1 MTGLRNVWSVWC
13 LLLFL
18 FLVLIQQPGT
28 AQSERG
34 LKLTL
39 SPQDDT
45 STDVRRAR
53 TVSLYVE
60 PGEPVSPFLSAGP
73 FTATWEGALTFPDF
87 GKDVTISARG
97 RGTLSV
103 KVNGEK
109 VLDGT
114 LKGRKRVTGDTVGI
128 RNGNN
133 PLTVTYESPQEGDAW
148 LRLYWEADDFYH
160 EPLPVKQLVH
170 ERTDRM
176 KQRQKR
182 REGRSLFLNHRC
194 VACHQDK
201 QNVLDDG
208 AHELN
213 MDAPDLS
220 AAGTKFQQDWL
231 ANWIADP
238 EQYRENTSMPAVLHG
253 NDKRVR
259 RQAKHIA
266 AYLSTRTNE
275 SASGPDVTVSDQ
287 QVNEGSR
294 HFRRFGCVAC
304 HTVEETKQDGSPV
317 SEDRVSLSYVAEKWN
332 PGPLV
337 NYLMNPRSHYEWNPM
352 PDFRL
357 NQTKAKALAAFLI
370 EKTSDDDQE
379 ASARPTAGKGRPK
392 RGKKLMK
399 KKGCNR
405 CHAGDEQSTG
415 KQYDAH
421 PLHEVFSFD
430 GSDKVHG
437 CLAEAEERR
446 KKAPDFDFG
455 EQDRAAL
462 VAYLSAAEPESL
474 ARSVP
479 AEFAARQVDRLNC
492 VACHRRDG
500 KQSVWSRLPEKQTKV
515 ELDPERTKGVKQL
528 RPPLTWVGDM
538 LQYDWLKN
546 TIHGTLEEKSRPM
559 LIARMPGFG
568 PYSSG
573 LAEGLAAQH
582 GYPPS
587 PVSYS
592 SSLNKGR
599 KGKQIVEALNCY
611 SCHAAGDRKSNTF
624 EVAGINF
631 VKSGERLHRNFAIRW
646 TLAPGRIRGD
656 TGMPAFFQW
665 GEPSPLSNILNGNL
679 HQQMKALWHYLRNA
693 EQLESESPDNK

>member
-1 MTGLRNVWSVWC
+1 MTEFRNVWSVWC
-13 LLLFL
+13 LLLFP

-34 LKLTL
+34 LRLTL
-39 SPQDDT
+39 SPQNDT

-60 PGEPVSPFLSAGP
+60 EGEPVSPFLPSGP

-103 KVNGEK
+103 TMNGKNVFE
-109 VLDGT
+109 GA
-114 LKGRKRVTGDTVGI
+114 LKGQKRVQGDTVGI
-128 RNGNN
+128 RNGKN
-133 PLTVTYESPQEGDAW
+133 PLTVTYESPEEGDAW
-148 LRLYWEADDFYH
+148 VRLYWEADDFYH

-176 KQRQKR
+176 KQKQKR
-182 REGRSLFLNHRC
+182 RKGRALFLNHRC

-201 QNVLDDG
+201 QNVLEEG
-208 AHELN
+208 ANELN

-220 AAGTKFQQDWL
+220 AAGTKFRQDWL

-238 EQYRENTSMPAVLHG
+238 QQYRPDTSMPAVLHG
-253 NDKRVR
+253 KDKRVR

-266 AYLSTRTNE
+266 AYLSTCTNE

-287 QVNEGSR
+287 QVSEGSR
-294 HFRRFGCVAC
+294 HFRRYGCVAC
-304 HTVEETKQDGSPV
+304 HTVEEAKQDGSPG
-317 SEDRVSLSYVAEKWN
+317 SYDRVSLSYVAEKWK
-332 PGPLV
+332 PGPLAH
-337 NYLMNPRSHYEWNPM
+337 YLMNPRAHYDWNPM

-370 EKTSDDDQE
+370 EQTSDDEQG
-379 ASARPTAGKGRPK
+379 APAGKTAGKGRPK

-405 CHAGDEQSTG
+405 CHAEVSEGTSKG
-415 KQYDAH
+415 YDAP
-421 PLHEVFSFD
+421 PLHEVFSLD
-430 GSDKVHG
+430 GSDNVHG
-437 CLAEAEERR
+437 CLAEAEGRR
-446 KKAPDFDFG
+446 KKAPEFNFP
-455 EQDRAAL
+455 EQDTSAL

-474 ARSVP
+474 SRSVP

-492 VACHRRDG
+492 TACHRRDG
-500 KQSVWSRLPEKQTKV
+500 QQSVWSRLPEKQTKV
-515 ELDPERTKGVKQL
+515 ELDQERTKGVKQL

-546 TIHGTLEEKSRPM
+546 TIHGTLEEKTRPM
-559 LIARMPGFG
+559 LVARMPGFG

-582 GYPPS
+582 GYPPERMT
-587 PVSYS
+587 YTD
-592 SSLNKGR
+592 SLKKGR
-599 KGKQIVEALNCY
+599 KGKRIVETLNCY

-631 VKSGERLHRNFAIRW
+631 VKSGKRLHRNFAIRW
-646 TLAPGRIRGD
+646 TLEPGRVRGD

-665 GEPSPLSNILNGNL
+665 GEPSPLSNILDGNL
-679 HQQMKALWHYLRNA
+679 HKQMKALWHYLQNTK
-693 EQLESESPDNK
+693 QLESD